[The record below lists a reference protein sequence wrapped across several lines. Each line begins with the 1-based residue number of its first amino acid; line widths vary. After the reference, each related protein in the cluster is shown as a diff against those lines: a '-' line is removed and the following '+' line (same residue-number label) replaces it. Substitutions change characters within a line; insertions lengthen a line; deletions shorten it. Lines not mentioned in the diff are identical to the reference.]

1 MIRVF
6 DRFSTGKTKAKI
18 ASIERISARF
28 SYGQSATSRST
39 YTTTTTTTTN
49 NANGTI
55 VRLIRSPN
63 QSAMTDEYGEQ
74 ILYDRSP
81 NNSTSVVY
89 ERSAIVDGASVEG
102 AVLTEEM
109 LIRANAASGGKFP
122 AHLLSKLGSQ
132 IYDAPADQ
140 VDINSNSR
148 RVASTVTR
156 YYNVNQGDIGYEA
169 AAADDIGSATGTLG
183 EEKFVQIKASD
194 LRDVLANYELYS
206 SKGEKLQGEQL
217 NF

>member
-1 MIRVF
+1 MIRAS
-6 DRFSTGKTKAKI
+6 DRFSTGKTKTKI
-18 ASIERISARF
+18 DVIERCSARF
-28 SYGQSATSRST
+28 SYGQSSTSRST
-39 YTTTTTTTTN
+39 YTTTTTTS
-49 NANGTI
+49 NANGTV

-89 ERSAIVDGASVEG
+89 ERSALVDGGHVEG
-102 AVLTEEM
+102 PVLTEEM
-109 LIRANAASGGKFP
+109 LVRANAASGGKFP
-122 AHLLSKLGSQ
+122 SHLLSKLGSQ
-132 IYDAPADQ
+132 VYDIPADQ
-140 VDINSNSR
+140 VDINASSR

-156 YYNVNQGDIGYEA
+156 YYNVNQGELAYETA
-169 AAADDIGSATGTLG
+169 GADDSGGATGNFG

-194 LRDVLANYELYS
+194 LKDVLANYDLYS
-206 SKGEKLQGEQL
+206 STGEKLQGEQL